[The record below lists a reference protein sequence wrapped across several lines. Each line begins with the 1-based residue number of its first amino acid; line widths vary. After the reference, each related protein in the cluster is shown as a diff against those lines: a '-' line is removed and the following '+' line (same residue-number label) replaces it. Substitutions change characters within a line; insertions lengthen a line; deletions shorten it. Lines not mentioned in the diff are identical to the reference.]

1 MTECWSEGELR
12 AWLDRELDAAEM
24 ERGERHL
31 EQCPECAARRA
42 AVEARASRVSEWM
55 AALDEAPRLARQR
68 RVRRRWL
75 PAALA
80 IAASVVLAVG
90 IQTRKPAQPPVVVSQ
105 AQAFVALD
113 DEPIGEGIVVRMA
126 WGPDQIPADVIFSAD
141 GRARAFRLV
150 GARE

>member
-31 EQCPECAARRA
+31 GACPECAGRLA
-42 AVEARASRVSEWM
+42 AIEARARRVSGWM
-55 AALDEAPRLARQR
+55 AALDEAPAPAKPLRA
-68 RVRRRWL
+68 RRRWV
-75 PAALA
+75 PAVLA
-80 IAASVVLAVG
+80 IAASVMLAVA
-90 IQTRKPAQPPVVVSQ
+90 IQSRKPAQPAMAASQ
-105 AQAFVALD
+105 APFVALD

-126 WGPDQIPADVIFSAD
+126 WGPNQIPADVIFSAD

-150 GARE
+150 SATE